1 MTLFRF
7 GDFEADEGAFELRR
21 AGTPVRVQRLVLET
35 LFLLLRSRD
44 RVVTK
49 SELSHGAWKGLKV
62 SDAALSRA
70 VMLARRAVDDRSGSI
85 ITTVHGKGFRF
96 VADVSEVTESPALVR
111 GGEQP
116 VLEIHQEDRDATP
129 STRLLGRA
137 KELAFLRR
145 AFEQTRTGRGRL
157 VVVSGD
163 AGIGKTALV
172 ERFAHELEG
181 RSAFV
186 AWGRCWRRSE
196 APRLWPW
203 LEIVRSCAGEVQA
216 EDALSDRGRRLLREL
231 DISSERE
238 ESQGPSELLVFDAV
252 ARFLSDLARARAL
265 VIMIEDLNYA
275 DQASVALLEFLRQR
289 IRTTSL
295 LVVATRRVDAQD
307 REGPLD
313 EAGLHVE
320 WLELSGLCSDGV
332 RLMAE
337 ALGQALDSSRS
348 NAVQKVTGGNPLAV
362 RELVRS
368 PELEALETLE

>member
-49 SELSHGAWKGLKV
+49 GELSLGAWKGLKV

-70 VMLARRAVDDRSGSI
+70 VMLARRAIDDRSGSV
-85 ITTVHGKGFRF
+85 ITTVHGKGYRF
-96 VADVSEVTESPALVR
+96 VADVIEVTESIGAA
-111 GGEQP
+111 GEQP
-116 VLEIHQEDRDATP
+116 TFELHQEDRDATP
-129 STRLLGRA
+129 STRLPGRA

-145 AFEQTRTGRGRL
+145 AFEQTRAGRGRL
-157 VVVSGD
+157 VVVSGE

-181 RSAFV
+181 RNTFV

-216 EDALSDRGRRLLREL
+216 DDVLSERGQRLLREL
-231 DISSERE
+231 DLASERTAAP
-238 ESQGPSELLVFDAV
+238 GPSDLLVFDAV
-252 ARFLSDLARARAL
+252 LRFLCELGRAREL

-289 IRTTSL
+289 IRATSL
-295 LVVATRRVDAQD
+295 LVVATRRADDQD
-307 REGPLD
+307 RGGPLD

-320 WLELSGLCSDGV
+320 SLALSGLCSVGV

-337 ALGQALDSSRS
+337 AMGQALDSSRS
-348 NAVQKVTGGNPLAV
+348 SAVQKVTGGNPLAV
-362 RELVRS
+362 RALVRS
-368 PELEALETLE
+368 PELEALETRD

>member
-35 LFLLLRSRD
+35 LFLLLRGRD

-49 SELSHGAWKGLKV
+49 EELSHGAWKGLKV

-70 VMLARRAVDDRSGSI
+70 VMLARRAVDDRAGSI
-85 ITTVHGKGFRF
+85 ITTVHGKGYRF
-96 VADVSEVTESPALVR
+96 VADVSEVTASASGAR
-111 GGEQP
+111 GDEQP
-116 VLEIHQEDRDATP
+116 VFEMHQEDRDATP
-129 STRLLGRA
+129 STRLPGRA
-137 KELAFLRR
+137 KELGFLRR
-145 AFEQTRTGRGRL
+145 AFEQTRAGRGRL
-157 VVVSGD
+157 VVVSGE

-172 ERFAHELEG
+172 ERFAHELER
-181 RSAFV
+181 RSVFV

-203 LEIVRSCAGEVQA
+203 LEIVRSCAGEVHCQ
-216 EDALSDRGRRLLREL
+216 DALSERGQRVLREL
-231 DISSERE
+231 DVASERDV
-238 ESQGPSELLVFDAV
+238 SPGPSDLLVFDAV
-252 ARFLSDLARARAL
+252 LRFLSDLGRARAL

-295 LVVATRRVDAQD
+295 LVVATRRIDERD
-307 REGPLD
+307 RDGLD
-313 EAGLHVE
+313 ESGLHVE
-320 WLELSGLCSDGV
+320 SLELSGLCSDGV

-348 NAVQKVTGGNPLAV
+348 NAVQRVTGGNPLAV

-368 PELEALETLE
+368 PELDALETLE